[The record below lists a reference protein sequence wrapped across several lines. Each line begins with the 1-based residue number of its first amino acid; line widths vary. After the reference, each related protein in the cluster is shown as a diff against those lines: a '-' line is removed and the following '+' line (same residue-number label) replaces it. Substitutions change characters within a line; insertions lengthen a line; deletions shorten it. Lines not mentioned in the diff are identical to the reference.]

1 MTRHEV
7 YDHYTG
13 CNGESDSRLADVE
26 DASKVIFH
34 SEAVRL
40 ATSLRNIIE
49 GINDVASGSSNSI
62 VKMGQLKK
70 KVTSLSSFISFL
82 DPARESVEDDGYL
95 SAQPCDDDI
104 GPTGSILC
112 KFQGIDAMR
121 KAKNPVLWF
130 ENPCMLDGYTF
141 SLALKFEASWGKFSN
156 VWAFFVL
163 TPGQKDDFVEWPF
176 AKHV

>member
-1 MTRHEV
+1 MRYNQVFYETK
-7 YDHYTG
+7 
-13 CNGESDSRLADVE
+13 SDSATSLADNSSGIEWRGTITALNLKFPTSITRDWVAFSFYYRLADVE

-34 SEAVRL
+34 SEAFRL

-104 GPTGSILC
+104 GPSEYL
-112 KFQGIDAMR
+112 
-121 KAKNPVLWF
+121 PV
-130 ENPCMLDGYTF
+130 
-141 SLALKFEASWGKFSN
+141 
-156 VWAFFVL
+156 V
-163 TPGQKDDFVEWPF
+163 TPVESSG
-176 AKHV
+176 